1 MLKSKHMKLYN
12 QRRCNFII
20 KSFLWSILLYSGMM
34 VALNWDEVR
43 SSVSGKNSHIVISP
57 AFPESVLTVTTN
69 PAPSSIN
76 SGHGGIVKGVM
87 AVLRTIS
94 GFSGNSR

>member
-1 MLKSKHMKLYN
+1 MHKSEHMKLYN
-12 QRRCNFII
+12 QRRCNFIV

-43 SSVSGKNSHIVISP
+43 NSMTGRNNITVINP
-57 AFPESVLTVTTN
+57 TLPESITAVTIN
-69 PAPSSIN
+69 PTSNTN
-76 SGHGGIVKGVM
+76 SGHSGIVKGVI

-94 GFSGNSR
+94 GISGH